1 MYLWVWNLVLN
12 IVLCQGEDKY
22 LLLLDTDAQNTTYV
36 LASKVT
42 QAAYFVIEILT
53 NIKVF
58 KQFRQC
64 MWKMSWF

>member
-36 LASKVT
+36 LASEVT
-42 QAAYFVIEILT
+42 QAAYFVI
-53 NIKVF
+53 
-58 KQFRQC
+58 
-64 MWKMSWF
+64 